1 MEQLNKVELKGIVG
15 NIRLQDFE
23 DCAMARFSVATNFAY
38 KSPDGNYV
46 VDTTWHNCLA
56 WSTSVPKNTL
66 KLIQKG
72 SKVHLFGRIRYQKY
86 MGVDGIDRTST
97 DIMVSKLAIL
107 DDETTTYQT
116 I

>member
-1 MEQLNKVELKGIVG
+1 
-15 NIRLQDFE
+15 
-23 DCAMARFSVATNFAY
+23 MARFSVATNY
-38 KSPDGNYV
+38 TYQDRDGVQV
-46 VDTTWHNCLA
+46 VDTSWHNCVA
-56 WSTSVPKNTL
+56 WSTSVPKKTMG
-66 KLIQKG
+66 LIQKG